1 MNRLVLAAILAASLT
16 SVAAMAD
23 TMSGVISDS
32 HCGAKHSEASEATTK
47 CVNGCLKGAAK
58 PVLVSNGKVYQL
70 DEASQSKAA
79 ALAGKAVNV
88 DGKMDGDTITV
99 SSISEAK

>member
-1 MNRLVLAAILAASLT
+1 MKKLVLAAFLASSVC
-16 SVAAMAD
+16 SVAAFAD

-32 HCGAKHSEASEATTK
+32 HCGVKHNAAGEATEK

-58 PVLVSNGKVYQL
+58 PVLVSDGKVYQL

-79 ALAGKAVNV
+79 ALAGKSVNV
-88 DGKMDGDTITV
+88 DGKLEGDTVTV

>member
-1 MNRLVLAAILAASLT
+1 MKKFVLAAFLTSSLY
-16 SVAAMAD
+16 SVAALAD

-32 HCGAKHSEASEATTK
+32 HCGAKHNTASAANEK

-58 PVLVSNGKVYQL
+58 PVLVSDGKVYQL

-79 ALAGKAVNV
+79 ALAGKSVNV
-88 DGKMDGDTITV
+88 DGKVDGDTVTV